1 MNDKKTALITASGR
15 GIGAAIARE
24 VAGDGYQVVLMSAS
38 GGAEALAA
46 ELGGIGLTGSV
57 TEPVDLQKVVDK
69 AMDATGRIDAVIN
82 NTGHPPKGALLDISD
97 EDWLLGLDL
106 LLLNVI
112 RLARLVTPIMQKQG
126 GGAFVNISTFSAY
139 EPDAAFP
146 VSSTLRAALGSFSKM
161 YADRYAADGI
171 RMNNIL
177 PGFVDNY
184 PESQET
190 LAQIPMGRYARTA
203 EIAKTALFLI
213 SDGGGYITGQN
224 IRVDGGLTRSV

>member
-1 MNDKKTALITASGR
+1 MKDKKTALITAAGR

-24 VAGDGYQVVLMSAS
+24 VTADGYQVVLMSAS
-38 GGAEALAA
+38 GGAEALAT

-57 TEPVDLQKVVDK
+57 TESGDLQTLVDR
-69 AMDATGRIDAVIN
+69 ALGATGRIDAVIN
-82 NTGHPPKGALLDISD
+82 NTGHPPKGPLLAISD
-97 EDWLLGLDL
+97 EDWHLGLDL
-106 LLLNVI
+106 LLLNVV
-112 RLARLVTPIMQKQG
+112 RLARLVTPIMQEQG
-126 GGAFVNISTFSAY
+126 GGAIVNISTFSAY
-139 EPDAAFP
+139 EPDPAFP
-146 VSSTLRAALGSFSKM
+146 VSSTLRAALGSFTKM

-171 RMNNIL
+171 RMNNLL

-190 LAQIPMGRYARTA
+190 LSQIPMGRYARTA

-224 IRVDGGLTRSV
+224 IRVDGGITRSV

>member
-1 MNDKKTALITASGR
+1 MKDKKTALITAAGR

-24 VAGDGYQVVLMSAS
+24 IAGDGYQVVLMSAG
-38 GGAEALAA
+38 GGAETLAA
-46 ELGGIGLTGSV
+46 ELGGIALTGSV
-57 TEPVDLQKVVDK
+57 TESGDLQKVVDM

-126 GGAFVNISTFSAY
+126 GGAFVNISTFSAF

-190 LAQIPMGRYARTA
+190 LNQIPMGRYARTA